1 FRSWT
6 WNYANNFNVHQ
17 QSIPTA
23 EARRGDTTT
32 FMGYSDRLT
41 LSGKYTA
48 LKYINLTPSVN
59 LSQLWSATERTGDS
73 LNPTRN
79 AFAPTGGRY
88 GHYFAAWNANVK
100 AETRLFG
107 LAQAADDPWFG
118 RITAA
123 RHTITP
129 SATFTFAP
137 ELDSNRRLFTNP
149 RIGGAAFQ
157 SEQKSV
163 TLGLGNDVDF
173 KILSPGQATP
183 GDTTT
188 RQTTKPESYKLL
200 SANSAITHNFAQD
213 VRPWSDL
220 NSDVSLYLT
229 RNVAFTIN
237 ATHTVYDPFRDPD
250 GYASQDPTSPAN
262 DLTTPILK
270 NWGFGWRKGLE
281 IAGGPNSGS
290 RMRD

>member
-1 FRSWT
+1 SANANLGYRRQFDQNNALLNIGASQDYNLTQNLLKRDLPSITFSASGPLVPPAEDEAPVVGDDPWYQSWT

-79 AFAPTGGRY
+79 AFAPTGGSY

-123 RHTITP
+123 RHTIT
-129 SATFTFAP
+129 
-137 ELDSNRRLFTNP
+137 
-149 RIGGAAFQ
+149 
-157 SEQKSV
+157 
-163 TLGLGNDVDF
+163 
-173 KILSPGQATP
+173 
-183 GDTTT
+183 
-188 RQTTKPESYKLL
+188 
-200 SANSAITHNFAQD
+200 
-213 VRPWSDL
+213 
-220 NSDVSLYLT
+220 
-229 RNVAFTIN
+229 
-237 ATHTVYDPFRDPD
+237 
-250 GYASQDPTSPAN
+250 
-262 DLTTPILK
+262 
-270 NWGFGWRKGLE
+270 
-281 IAGGPNSGS
+281 
-290 RMRD
+290 